1 MDATMT
7 EQIIEIL
14 NNICGADPGE
24 IQVDTMLFDE
34 GLLDSFGVVE
44 LIVALEDT
52 FSVSLDPAELERSE
66 MANPAAIA
74 ATVQAHRA

>member
-1 MDATMT
+1 MT

-24 IQVDTMLFDE
+24 IQADTALFDE

-44 LIVALEDT
+44 LIVALEEQCA
-52 FSVSLDPAELERSE
+52 VSLDPAELDRSE
-66 MANPAAIA
+66 MATPAAIA
-74 ATVQAHRA
+74 ATVQAHRS

>member
-24 IQVDTMLFDE
+24 IQADTMLFDE

-44 LIVALEDT
+44 LIVALEDA